1 MSIGFM
7 LLQDLNINSNINYSK
22 TGIPAEKYAPN
33 ILMKVQKN
41 QILLKFTLNKIYISV

>member
-33 ILMKVQKN
+33 ILMKVQKKSD
-41 QILLKFTLNKIYISV
+41 IIKIYIK